1 MKQYKKYVIPYK
13 SAFILG
19 PIFMIVEVL
28 GEIILPKLMS
38 MIINYGCGQDVTVA
52 AKGPAY
58 IIGIGAAMIGTA
70 LLMMMGGVL
79 GAYFAVKAS
88 VNFAGDLRRD
98 VFAKVQKFSFANI
111 EKFSTGSLV
120 TRLTNDITNIQNVL
134 SMGLRMLLRAPG
146 MLIGGLIM
154 AFLMNAKLALVFC
167 VVIPVLIIALAFV
180 MKTAFPRFDVMQT
193 KIDGLNSR
201 IQENITNQRV
211 VKSFVRDDFEKET
224 FDRANN
230 ELKDKTLRAM
240 KVVIL
245 TMPIMTLAMNLT
257 VMAVVWFGG
266 QQILIGDMPV
276 GNLTAFTTYVT
287 QILMSLMMVSMIMIQ
302 GSRAMASS
310 HRILEVLDTDI
321 DLNDDNASEKDRL
334 VTSGEIEFKNVCFR
348 YYKKHKK
355 NVLQNINFTAK
366 PGEVVGII
374 GSTGSGKSSLVQLIP
389 RLYDCDE
396 GEVLV
401 DGVNVKEYS
410 LNHLRDG
417 VAMVLQKNTL
427 FSGDIYENLRWGNEN
442 ADEKTIAQAAADA
455 QADKFIRGFREGYNT
470 QLGQGGSNVSGG
482 QKQRLAIAGALAADT
497 VTVMWGA
504 TLVARLLIAFVFPF
518 KQPRKAMVVMGVSCT
533 IFYILLVQAR
543 SQGAAIALLFA
554 FAFAMA
560 GMNPTAVASAGR
572 MTSVTSMGIML
583 PVASSG
589 AILMPWIIGI
599 VAEKAGLA
607 AGMASNIVPCVGLI
621 IFTLLVA
628 RLPEE

>member
-154 AFLMNAKLALVFC
+154 AFLMNAKLALVFY

-266 QQILIGDMPV
+266 QQILIGNMPV

-427 FSGDIYENLRWGNEN
+427 FSGSIMENLRWG
-442 ADEKTIAQAAADA
+442 DEEATDEQVKEAAKAA
-455 QADKFIRGFREGYNT
+455 QADGFVSEFADGYDRE
-470 QLGQGGSNVSGG
+470 LGQGGVNVSGG
-482 QKQRLAIAGALAADT
+482 QKQRLCIA
-497 VTVMWGA
+497 
-504 TLVARLLIAFVFPF
+504 R
-518 KQPRKAMVVMGVSCT
+518 
-533 IFYILLVQAR
+533 
-543 SQGAAIALLFA
+543 ALLKKPKILILDDSTSA
-554 FAFAMA
+554 VD
-560 GMNPTAVASAGR
+560 TATEAQIRKSFS
-572 MTSVTSMGIML
+572 TTL
-583 PVASSG
+583 
-589 AILMPWIIGI
+589 
-599 VAEKAGLA
+599 KDTTK
-607 AGMASNIVPCVGLI
+607 LI
-621 IFTLLVA
+621 IAQRISSVEDADRILVMDEGQIVGQGTHKELLESCETYQEIYYSQRSKEEVA
-628 RLPEE
+628 G

>member
-13 SAFILG
+13 PAFILG

-401 DGVNVKEYS
+401 DGANVKEYS

-427 FSGDIYENLRWGNEN
+427 FSGSIMENLRWG
-442 ADEKTIAQAAADA
+442 DEEATDEQVKEAAKAA
-455 QADKFIRGFREGYNT
+455 QADGFVSEFADGYDRE
-470 QLGQGGSNVSGG
+470 LGQGGVNISGG
-482 QKQRLAIAGALAADT
+482 QKQRLCIA
-497 VTVMWGA
+497 
-504 TLVARLLIAFVFPF
+504 R
-518 KQPRKAMVVMGVSCT
+518 
-533 IFYILLVQAR
+533 
-543 SQGAAIALLFA
+543 ALLKKPKILILDDSTSA
-554 FAFAMA
+554 VD
-560 GMNPTAVASAGR
+560 TATEAQIRKSFS
-572 MTSVTSMGIML
+572 TTL
-583 PVASSG
+583 
-589 AILMPWIIGI
+589 
-599 VAEKAGLA
+599 KDTTK
-607 AGMASNIVPCVGLI
+607 LI
-621 IFTLLVA
+621 IAQRISSVEDADRILVMDEGQIVGQGTHKELLESCETYQEIYYSQRSKEEVA
-628 RLPEE
+628 G

>member
-58 IIGIGAAMIGTA
+58 IIGIGAVMIGTA

-154 AFLMNAKLALVFC
+154 AFIMNAKLALVFC

-321 DLNDDNASEKDRL
+321 DLNDDNASEKDLL

-355 NVLQNINFTAK
+355 NVLQKINFTAK

-427 FSGDIYENLRWGNEN
+427 FSGSIMENLRWG
-442 ADEKTIAQAAADA
+442 DEEATDEQVKEAAKAA
-455 QADKFIRGFREGYNT
+455 QADGFVSEFADGYDRE
-470 QLGQGGSNVSGG
+470 LGQGGVNVSGG
-482 QKQRLAIAGALAADT
+482 QKQRLCIA
-497 VTVMWGA
+497 
-504 TLVARLLIAFVFPF
+504 R
-518 KQPRKAMVVMGVSCT
+518 
-533 IFYILLVQAR
+533 
-543 SQGAAIALLFA
+543 ALLKKPKILILDDSTSA
-554 FAFAMA
+554 VD
-560 GMNPTAVASAGR
+560 TATEAQIRKSFS
-572 MTSVTSMGIML
+572 TTL
-583 PVASSG
+583 
-589 AILMPWIIGI
+589 
-599 VAEKAGLA
+599 KDTTK
-607 AGMASNIVPCVGLI
+607 LI
-621 IFTLLVA
+621 IAQRISSVEDADRILVMDEGQIVGQGTHKELLESCETYQEIYYSQRSKEEVA
-628 RLPEE
+628 G

>member
-355 NVLQNINFTAK
+355 NVLQSINFTAK

-427 FSGDIYENLRWGNEN
+427 FSGSIMENLRWG
-442 ADEKTIAQAAADA
+442 DEEATDEQVKEAAKAA
-455 QADKFIRGFREGYNT
+455 QADGFVSEFSDGYDRE
-470 QLGQGGSNVSGG
+470 LGQGGVNVSGG
-482 QKQRLAIAGALAADT
+482 QKQRLCIA
-497 VTVMWGA
+497 
-504 TLVARLLIAFVFPF
+504 R
-518 KQPRKAMVVMGVSCT
+518 
-533 IFYILLVQAR
+533 
-543 SQGAAIALLFA
+543 ALLKKPKILILDDSTSA
-554 FAFAMA
+554 VD
-560 GMNPTAVASAGR
+560 TATEAQIRKSFS
-572 MTSVTSMGIML
+572 TTL
-583 PVASSG
+583 
-589 AILMPWIIGI
+589 
-599 VAEKAGLA
+599 KDTTK
-607 AGMASNIVPCVGLI
+607 LI
-621 IFTLLVA
+621 IAQRISSVEDADRILVMDEGQIVGQGTHKELLESCETYQEIYYSQRSKEEVA
-628 RLPEE
+628 G

>member
-88 VNFAGDLRRD
+88 ENFPGDLRIE

-427 FSGDIYENLRWGNEN
+427 FSGSIMENLRWG
-442 ADEKTIAQAAADA
+442 DEEATDEQVKEAAKAA
-455 QADKFIRGFREGYNT
+455 QADGFVSEFADGYDRE
-470 QLGQGGSNVSGG
+470 LGQGGVNVSGG
-482 QKQRLAIAGALAADT
+482 QKQRLCIARAIAMSPEIILMDEPTSALDPIATLKIEELIDSLKKDFTIIIVTHNMQQATRISDYTAFFLMGEVIEYADT
-497 VTVMWGA
+497 T
-504 TLVARLLIAFVFPF
+504 TLFTNP
-518 KQPRKAMVVMGVSCT
+518 KEKKT
-533 IFYILLVQAR
+533 EDYI
-543 SQGAAIALLFA
+543 
-554 FAFAMA
+554 
-560 GMNPTAVASAGR
+560 TGR
-572 MTSVTSMGIML
+572 FG
-583 PVASSG
+583 
-589 AILMPWIIGI
+589 
-599 VAEKAGLA
+599 
-607 AGMASNIVPCVGLI
+607 
-621 IFTLLVA
+621 
-628 RLPEE
+628 

>member
-154 AFLMNAKLALVFC
+154 AFIMNAKLALVFC

-224 FDRANN
+224 FDQANN

-334 VTSGEIEFKNVCFR
+334 VTSGEIEFRNVCFR

-427 FSGDIYENLRWGNEN
+427 FSGSIMENLRWG
-442 ADEKTIAQAAADA
+442 DEEATDEQVKEAAKAA
-455 QADKFIRGFREGYNT
+455 QADGFVSEFADGYDRE
-470 QLGQGGSNVSGG
+470 LGQGGVNVSGG
-482 QKQRLAIAGALAADT
+482 QKQRLCIA
-497 VTVMWGA
+497 
-504 TLVARLLIAFVFPF
+504 R
-518 KQPRKAMVVMGVSCT
+518 
-533 IFYILLVQAR
+533 
-543 SQGAAIALLFA
+543 ALLKKPKILILDDSTSA
-554 FAFAMA
+554 VD
-560 GMNPTAVASAGR
+560 TATEAQIRKSFS
-572 MTSVTSMGIML
+572 TTL
-583 PVASSG
+583 
-589 AILMPWIIGI
+589 
-599 VAEKAGLA
+599 KDTTK
-607 AGMASNIVPCVGLI
+607 LI
-621 IFTLLVA
+621 IAQRISSVEDADRILVMDEGQIVGQGTHKELLESCETYQEIYYSQRSKEEVA
-628 RLPEE
+628 G